1 MIDRNTEAPMTQN
14 PCYALFFL
22 GIQNRVCVLIPK
34 KRGKGYLKS
43 PFGGHHANLQY
54 RKFNQSNLEKVGDC
68 VDIDGYLSV
77 DIRANS
83 WGKDYYDVVHSI
95 MDELMDVFPQ
105 IKGYEEIDSP
115 TFWSHVK

>member
-1 MIDRNTEAPMTQN
+1 MIDSSNAAPMTQN

-22 GIQNRVCVLIPK
+22 GIQNSVCVLIPK

-54 RKFNQSNLEKVGDC
+54 RQFNQSNLEKVGDS
-68 VDIDGYLSV
+68 VDIDGYLSIE
-77 DIRANS
+77 IRANS
-83 WGKDYYDVVHSI
+83 WDKDYYDVVHSV
-95 MDELMDVFPQ
+95 MDELMEVFPQ